1 MSSDSSSSG
10 SASSSKKKSSRRST
24 KDEPPPYKHMITEA
38 IWEEKKWAKGTS
50 RHAIRKFILDTYDVD
65 ESKVKTKL
73 SEALSEMLEPQ
84 TKNGK
89 PCLIRVDANYKL
101 TPEWRKEWKSKNGI
115 KPEKR
120 KKKKDKNAPK
130 GVRNGYMFY
139 VQEHRAERGKQ
150 HPDKEAPELTKMI
163 ATEWNELSQTK
174 KKKYLD
180 MAAADKKRYDQQM
193 EEYKKKR
200 KREGSGSGSES
211 ESDKKK
217 SKKRRKTEK
226 SSESESS
233 DKKKGKKSKKDSDS
247 GSSDEKKKRSK
258 KKSKDS
264 TEDEDVKKEESSA
277 EEKTKTK
284 GK

>member
-1 MSSDSSSSG
+1 
-10 SASSSKKKSSRRST
+10 
-24 KDEPPPYKHMITEA
+24 MITEA

-65 ESKVKTKL
+65 ESEIKAEISK
-73 SEALSEMLEPQ
+73 ALSDMLEPQ
-84 TKNGK
+84 KNGK
-89 PCLIRVDANYKL
+89 ACLVRVDANYKL

-120 KKKKDKNAPK
+120 KKKKDKDAPK

-139 VQEHRAERGKQ
+139 VQEHRAKRGKE
-150 HPDKEAPELTKMI
+150 HPNKEAAELTKMI
-163 ATEWNELSQTK
+163 AAEWRELSQSK

-180 MAAADKKRYDQQM
+180 MAADDKKRYDQAM
-193 EEYKKKR
+193 KEYNKR
-200 KREGSGSGSES
+200 KRDERSGSDSES

-217 SKKRRKTEK
+217 TKKRRKVEK

-233 DKKKGKKSKKDSDS
+233 DKKRGKKGKKDSDS
-247 GSSDEKKKRSK
+247 GSSEEKKKKGKR
-258 KKSKDS
+258 KSNS
-264 TEDEDVKKEESSA
+264 TEEEDGKKEESS
-277 EEKTKTK
+277 EEKGKAK